1 VIPVMIIPILN
12 RYDLLEKSIESI
24 DFPIKEI
31 LILDNGDGIDR
42 ELSSSFVQKIRVLR
56 LPSNLGLSASWNL
69 GFKLYPHEKFWIIS
83 SADTVFNSGNLE
95 KLYSMSS
102 EEKFILSS
110 VGYGLFS
117 IGEDFIRTVGLFD
130 EYFYPIYFEDND
142 YEDRIKLAGLGHNII
157 NADIIV
163 NDNGGSQTI
172 KSSEEFTNANNRTFV
187 ENEKYYKNK
196 VNTGNYDPRG
206 WDLDLRR
213 RNEWIL

>member
-1 VIPVMIIPILN
+1 MIIPILN

-142 YEDRIKLAGLGHNII
+142 YEDRIKLAGLGNNII

-172 KSSEEFTNANNRTFV
+172 KSNAEFTNANNRTFV

-196 VNTGNYDPRG
+196 VNTGNYEPRG

>member
-1 VIPVMIIPILN
+1 MIPVMIIPILN
-12 RYDLLEKSIESI
+12 RYDLLEKSIASI

-142 YEDRIKLAGLGHNII
+142 YEDRIKLAGLGNNII

-172 KSSEEFTNANNRTFV
+172 KSNAEFTNANNRTFV

-196 VNTGNYDPRG
+196 VNTGNYEPRG

>member
-1 VIPVMIIPILN
+1 MIPVMIIPILN

-142 YEDRIKLAGLGHNII
+142 YEDRIKLAGLGNNII

-172 KSSEEFTNANNRTFV
+172 KSNAEFTNANNRTFV

-196 VNTGNYDPRG
+196 VNTGNYEPRG

>member
-142 YEDRIKLAGLGHNII
+142 YEDRIKLAGLGNNII

-172 KSSEEFTNANNRTFV
+172 KSNAEFTNANNRTFV

-196 VNTGNYDPRG
+196 VNTGNYEPRG